1 MQKVITVKLEDGLL
15 CYIKKVRALIVL
27 ILRMGSGQP
36 VTRIKNIY
44 SSHFRYSMSRTLR
57 L

>member
-1 MQKVITVKLEDGLL
+1 MTAKLEDGLL
-15 CYIKKVRALIVL
+15 GYIKKVRALLVL

-36 VTRIKNIY
+36 VTRMKNIY